1 MTEIFFHLSQSH
13 AGRNNR
19 QEFVQQFLKEL
30 PTCRMIR
37 FLVIKKHYNL
47 IEMKQINSAEWEIN
61 IPGEMMYT
69 YRFSEVVNFLEKIY
83 DQYLDGAQV
92 LPLNKE
98 FQFTIT
104 RQTANIDPETG
115 EPQQ

>member
-1 MTEIFFHLSQSH
+1 
-13 AGRNNR
+13 
-19 QEFVQQFLKEL
+19 
-30 PTCRMIR
+30 
-37 FLVIKKHYNL
+37 
-47 IEMKQINSAEWEIN
+47 
-61 IPGEMMYT
+61 MYT